1 MSLQSSFRSLSMGRK
16 LRLVLMAVAGV
27 ALAVYASLTFIHGLR
42 EVEQLNRESLT
53 ALLDVTARNL
63 EAPLVFNDGHSAQ
76 ETLRA
81 LAADPGVVEVR
92 VLDRE
97 GKLFARYVRGS
108 HEGKGSDTR
117 MDEWLPQ
124 GWNRLALARDVTFRN
139 APMGRVELVATRER
153 YWAAVGRGGL
163 IWAGVTCLALLAASL
178 LARRLQRVLT
188 EPLERLEQAAQDIAR
203 RKRFSVRVER
213 GPEDEIGH
221 LIDSFNAM
229 LAEIEHRDLRLK
241 QQRENLEAEVLVR
254 TEELVASRDAAEEAT
269 RVKSRFLATMSHE
282 IRTPLNGL
290 LGMMRLLQA
299 SPLNAEQARMSEAA
313 LRSGE
318 TLMHLLNDI
327 LDFSKIEAGRLSLD
341 AVPFDLADTV
351 ESAVQLLAG
360 NAREKRLELAV
371 MLADNLPA
379 TLAGDPNRLKQ
390 VLFNLL
396 GNAIKFTDQGEVVL
410 SVTKIAPPPGAPGSY
425 GEGVAQLRFA
435 VRDTGVGIPVAD
447 QGKLFH
453 AFNQTDMVG
462 SRRTSGTGLGLSISR
477 ELVRLMGGD
486 LTVNSQEGE
495 GAEFVF
501 ELPLHVVRDNPT
513 AILYPGCSLL
523 LLEPHDT
530 VARIVS
536 AYARFLGMA
545 CRRFSSL
552 EEAAPVLAQG
562 GFDLV
567 LADICYLPQDD
578 AAWQH
583 WQEVSGVPWA
593 ALTAFGEALLPP
605 AFAMRLV
612 KPVLRK
618 EFMRLMGQMLRQ
630 RSTTASRPAS
640 RQVGRQPARPHF
652 SGNVLLVED
661 NLTNQEVTQ
670 GLLQLLGCKVRVA
683 GNGEEALAC
692 VAGEDFD
699 LILMDC

>member
-1 MSLQSSFRSLSMGRK
+1 MSLQSSFLSLSMGRK
-16 LRLVLMAVAGV
+16 LRLVLMAVAGL
-27 ALAVYASLTFIHGLR
+27 ALAVYASLTLIHGLR

-63 EAPLVFNDGHSAQ
+63 EAPLVFSDGHSAQ

-108 HEGKGSDTR
+108 QEGKSSDPGA
-117 MDEWLPQ
+117 DAWLPQ
-124 GWNRLALARDVTFRN
+124 AWNRLTLGREVSFHN
-139 APMGRVELVATRER
+139 APVGRVELVATRER
-153 YWAAVGRGGL
+153 YWAAVARGGL

-188 EPLERLEQAAQDIAR
+188 EPLERLEQAARDIAK

-213 GPEDEIGH
+213 GAEDEIGH

-229 LAEIEHRDLRLK
+229 LAEIEHRDQRLN

-299 SPLNAEQARMSEAA
+299 SPLSPEQARMSEAA

-371 MLADNLPA
+371 NLADNLPA
-379 TLAGDPNRLKQ
+379 TVAGDPNRLKQ

-410 SVTKIAPPPGAPGSY
+410 SVTKVPPAPGAAGSY
-425 GEGVAQLRFA
+425 GENVAWLRFA
-435 VRDTGVGIPVAD
+435 VRDSGVGIPVAD

-453 AFNQTDMVG
+453 AFNQADMVG

-523 LLEPHDT
+523 
-530 VARIVS
+530 
-536 AYARFLGMA
+536 
-545 CRRFSSL
+545 
-552 EEAAPVLAQG
+552 
-562 GFDLV
+562 
-567 LADICYLPQDD
+567 
-578 AAWQH
+578 
-583 WQEVSGVPWA
+583 
-593 ALTAFGEALLPP
+593 
-605 AFAMRLV
+605 
-612 KPVLRK
+612 
-618 EFMRLMGQMLRQ
+618 
-630 RSTTASRPAS
+630 
-640 RQVGRQPARPHF
+640 
-652 SGNVLLVED
+652 
-661 NLTNQEVTQ
+661 
-670 GLLQLLGCKVRVA
+670 
-683 GNGEEALAC
+683 
-692 VAGEDFD
+692 
-699 LILMDC
+699 